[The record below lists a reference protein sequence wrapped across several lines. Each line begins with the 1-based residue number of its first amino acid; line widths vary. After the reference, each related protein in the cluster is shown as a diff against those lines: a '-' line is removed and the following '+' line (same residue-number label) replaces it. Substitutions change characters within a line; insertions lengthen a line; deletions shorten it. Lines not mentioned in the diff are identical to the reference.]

1 MDTAIREPEGKKGL
15 CIMYGSGVLNARESN
30 YVEGRVKADKQRR
43 TLEGGQRKAD
53 KGRRTREGGQR
64 KADTA
69 RRTSEGGQ
77 ETWSLRREN

>member
-53 KGRRTREGGQR
+53 KGRRTKKGGHGKTNQ
-64 KADTA
+64 
-69 RRTSEGGQ
+69 
-77 ETWSLRREN
+77 